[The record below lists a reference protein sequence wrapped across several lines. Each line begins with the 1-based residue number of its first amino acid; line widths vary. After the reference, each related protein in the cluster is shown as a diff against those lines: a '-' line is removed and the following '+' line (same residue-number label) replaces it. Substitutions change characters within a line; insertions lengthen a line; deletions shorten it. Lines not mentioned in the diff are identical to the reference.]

1 MTTTPLTHYKKVYNP
16 DYIGSWALIDGSD
29 NPELT
34 VTIDRITSEMIAN
47 TDGKKESCVV
57 AHLKGQ
63 KPMVLNAT
71 NLKSITKVL
80 GTPFIEQWAGRQ
92 ITLYVKKVKA
102 FGDVVDALRVRET
115 ISKESLNPTHP
126 KWNDAKAAIASGT
139 VTVDQIQKKYLVSP
153 QHLTDLCN

>member
-1 MTTTPLTHYKKVYNP
+1 M
-16 DYIGSWALIDGSD
+16 DGSD
-29 NPELT
+29 NPELL
-34 VTIDRITSEMIAN
+34 VTINRIESRMVTNI
-47 TDGKKESCVV
+47 DGKNESCVV
-57 AHLKGQ
+57 AVLEGQ
-63 KPMVLNAT
+63 KPMILNAT

-115 ISKESLNPTHP
+115 VSKESLTPNHP
-126 KWNDAKAAIASGT
+126 KWNDAKAAIKAGT
-139 VTVDQIQKKYLVSP
+139 VTIEQIQKKYLVSP

>member
-1 MTTTPLTHYKKVYNP
+1 MTTTPLTHWRVLHNP
-16 DYIGSWALIDGSD
+16 DYIGAYALMNGSES
-29 NPELT
+29 NELT
-34 VTIDRITSEMIAN
+34 VTIRSVLVEKVTGP
-47 TDGKKESCVV
+47 DGKSEDCTV
-57 AHLKGQ
+57 AKLEGQ
-63 KPMVLNAT
+63 KPMILNAT

-115 ISKESLNPTHP
+115 VSKESLTPNHP
-126 KWNDAKAAIASGT
+126 KWNDAKAAIKAGT
-139 VTVDQIQKKYLVSP
+139 VTIEQIQKKYLVSP

>member
-1 MTTTPLTHYKKVYNP
+1 MTTLTHWKKKYDP
-16 DYIGSWALIDGSD
+16 DYIGAHTLMDGSD
-29 NPELT
+29 NPELL
-34 VTIDRITSEMIAN
+34 VTINRIESRMVTNI
-47 TDGKKESCVV
+47 DGKNESCVV
-57 AHLKGQ
+57 AVLEGQ
-63 KPMVLNAT
+63 KPMILNAT

-115 ISKESLNPTHP
+115 ISKESLTPTHP
-126 KWNDAKAAIASGT
+126 KWNDAKSAIKAGT
-139 VTVDQIQKKYLVSP
+139 VTIEQIQKKYVVSP